1 MKKQTLDQFVLSYM
15 ECALWSSTNEFG
27 NPLDHDYNY
36 QNLTPEAM
44 EQMIAECELFQFL
57 ASPYLDLAFTD
68 YNGHDFWL
76 TRNHHGSGFWDHD
89 YYGEIASKKLTTIS
103 HSFGEC
109 DLYVTEDNH
118 IAIG

>member
-1 MKKQTLDQFVLSYM
+1 MRKQIDLFTQNYM
-15 ECALWSSTNEFG
+15 IRALWSSLDEYG
-27 NPLDHDYNY
+27 DPLDDEYTIHDF
-36 QNLTPEAM
+36 TPDTL
-44 EQMIAECELFQFL
+44 EQMVAECELFQFL
-57 ASPYLDLAFTD
+57 ASPYLDLSFTD

-76 TRNHHGSGFWDHD
+76 TRNHHGSGFWDRD